1 MFISLLH
8 SFITKISVALARA
21 LDFIKDIN
29 DGKELWKFA
38 VRLEDIWKTGIGK
51 GEHLEFIILDKQG
64 DNIHVVLPSDLCPLF
79 ESKLEEGATYI
90 MKNFKVQPND
100 LKVKFCDHPFTLV
113 GFAGLPVHL
122 FSFFF
127 FSKLCCFHFRSSS
140 SVFVL
145 CLVVIFW
152 PLAGLAVVV
161 PAVLFS
167 GGCGDSRCGSN
178 GLCGP
183 GFAVVR
189 FDGVVVMAGGADVVV
204 GYWC

>member
-1 MFISLLH
+1 MFFLCRSGLLH
-8 SFITKISVALARA
+8 VFSFWAL
-21 LDFIKDIN
+21 
-29 DGKELWKFA
+29 
-38 VRLEDIWKTGIGK
+38 
-51 GEHLEFIILDKQG
+51 
-64 DNIHVVLPSDLCPLF
+64 VLPPYSFLCTHGVHLF
-79 ESKLEEGATYI
+79 LAI
-90 MKNFKVQPND
+90 FV
-100 LKVKFCDHPFTLV
+100 L
-113 GFAGLPVHL
+113 GLPVHL

-127 FSKLCCFHFRSSS
+127 FSKLCCFRFRSSS

-161 PAVLFS
+161 SAVLFS
-167 GGCGDSRCGSN
+167 GGCGDSRCGSS

-189 FDGVVVMAGGADVVV
+189 FDGVMVMAGGADVVV